1 MDVFSKANVKDELCQ
16 NQRCVNRGSSR
27 AYVLRIMTI
36 KVAINGYGTIGKRVA
51 DAVDA
56 QDDMEIVGVTKTRP
70 AFGCDLA
77 VRKGY
82 PIFCTYDDADRIAA
96 FGAAG
101 YTCHG
106 GLSDLLEIADI
117 VVDCS
122 PGKVGASNKDKY
134 VAAGI
139 KWIFQG
145 GEKHAMT
152 EHSYTSSANHTE
164 NLGVAGTRVVSCN
177 TTGLSR
183 TLVPLYEHCGS
194 LSVECT
200 MIRRAADPGDS
211 SKGPINA
218 IKPVL
223 KVPSHH
229 GPDVMTVKPEI
240 QINSMAVAVPTT
252 LMHVHVVVATLPEG
266 HGLTTESVLSM
277 WSERPRIVIMNG
289 SETGITTTAEVM
301 EFARDIGRKWGDLH
315 EIFVWEDGV
324 KLEGNTL
331 YYFQAIHQESDVIPE
346 NVDAIRA
353 LMNTEP
359 DWMVSVAK
367 TDAAISSY
375 NHL

>member
-1 MDVFSKANVKDELCQ
+1 MVV
-16 NQRCVNRGSSR
+16 
-27 AYVLRIMTI
+27 

-77 VRKGY
+77 VKKGY
-82 PIFCTYDDADRIAA
+82 PIYCTYDDEAKISA
-96 FGAAG
+96 FAEAG
-101 YTCHG
+101 YECHG
-106 GLSDLLEIADI
+106 GLSDLLSIADI

-122 PGKVGASNKDKY
+122 PGKVGASNMEKY
-134 VAAGI
+134 RAAKI

-145 GEKHAMT
+145 GEKHALT
-152 EHSYTSSANHTE
+152 GLSYTSSANHKE
-164 NLGVAGTRVVSCN
+164 NLNAEGTRVVSCN

-252 LMHVHVVVATLPEG
+252 IMHVHVIVAQLPEG
-266 HGLTTESVLSM
+266 HGLDTEKVLQM
-277 WSERPRIVIMNG
+277 WSNEPRIIQMNG

-301 EFARDIGRKWGDLH
+301 EFSRDIGRKWGDLH
-315 EIFVWEDGV
+315 EIFVWKDGV
-324 KLEGNTL
+324 KLSGNTL

-353 LMNTEP
+353 LTGIEE
-359 DWMVSVAK
+359 DWRKSVAK
-367 TDAAISSY
+367 TDEAIARY
-375 NHL
+375 NHI

>member
-1 MDVFSKANVKDELCQ
+1 MV
-16 NQRCVNRGSSR
+16 
-27 AYVLRIMTI
+27 I

-51 DAVDA
+51 DAVA
-56 QDDMEIVGVTKTRP
+56 CQSDMEIVGVTKTRP

-82 PIFCTYDDADRIAA
+82 PLFCTFDDLERISA
-96 FGAAG
+96 FREAG
-101 YTCHG
+101 YECHG
-106 GLSDLLEIADI
+106 GLSDLLDIADI
-117 VVDCS
+117 VIDCS
-122 PGKVGASNKDKY
+122 PGKLGAENKAKY
-134 VAAGI
+134 QSAGV

-145 GEKHAMT
+145 GEKHEMT
-152 EHSYTSSANHTE
+152 GLSYTSYANHTS
-164 NLGVAGTRVVSCN
+164 NLNAEGTRVVSCN

-183 TLVPLYEHCGS
+183 TLVPLYEHCGE

-211 SKGPINA
+211 KKGPINA

-229 GPDVMTVKPEI
+229 GPDVKTVKPEI
-240 QINSMAVAVPTT
+240 KINSLAVAVPTT
-252 LMHVHVVVATLPEG
+252 IMHLHSIVATLPND
-266 HGLTTESVLSM
+266 HGLSTEKVIEM
-277 WSERPRIVIMNG
+277 WSKCPRVIIMNG

-301 EFARDIGRKWGDLH
+301 EFARDMGRTWGDLH

-324 KLEGNTL
+324 KLVGNNL

-353 LMNTEP
+353 LMGTEP
-359 DWMVSVAK
+359 DWKASVSK
-367 TDAAISSY
+367 TDLAIAMMFE
-375 NHL
+375 

>member
-1 MDVFSKANVKDELCQ
+1 MV
-16 NQRCVNRGSSR
+16 
-27 AYVLRIMTI
+27 T

-56 QDDMEIVGVTKTRP
+56 QNDMEIVGVTKTRP

-77 VRKGY
+77 VRKNY
-82 PIFCTYDDADRIAA
+82 PIYCTYDDAEKIAA
-96 FGAAG
+96 FSEAG
-101 YTCHG
+101 YECHG
-106 GLSDLLEIADI
+106 GLSDLLAAADI

-122 PGKVGASNKDKY
+122 PGKVGAANKEKY
-134 VAAGI
+134 EAAGI

-152 EHSYTSSANHTE
+152 ERSYSSSANHME
-164 NLGVAGTRVVSCN
+164 NVNVNGTRVVSCN

-183 TLVPLYEHCGS
+183 TLVPLYNHCGQ
-194 LSVECT
+194 LKVECT

-211 SKGPINA
+211 NKGPINA

-223 KVPSHH
+223 HVPSHH

-240 QINSMAVAVPTT
+240 EINSMAVAVPTT
-252 LMHVHVVVATLPEG
+252 LMHCHSIVATLPEG
-266 HGLTTESVLSM
+266 HGLTTKSVIEM
-277 WSERPRIVIMNG
+277 WKDSPRIIVMNG
-289 SETGITTTAEVM
+289 AQTGISTTAEVM

-324 KLEGNTL
+324 KLDGNTL

-353 LMNTEP
+353 LMGTES
-359 DWMVSVAK
+359 DWKASVAK
-367 TDAAISSY
+367 TDAAISRY
-375 NHL
+375 NNL

>member
-1 MDVFSKANVKDELCQ
+1 M
-16 NQRCVNRGSSR
+16 
-27 AYVLRIMTI
+27 LRIMTI

-82 PIFCTYDDADRIAA
+82 PIFCTYDDPDRIAA

-117 VVDCS
+117 VIDCS
-122 PGKVGASNKDKY
+122 PGKVGASNKEKY
-134 VAAGI
+134 VTAGI

-152 EHSYTSSANHTE
+152 ENSYTSSANHAA
-164 NLGVAGTRVVSCN
+164 NLGVQGTRVVSCN

-252 LMHVHVVVATLPEG
+252 LMHVHVIVATLPEG

-353 LMNTEP
+353 LMSTEP
-359 DWMVSVAK
+359 DWMASVAK

>member
-1 MDVFSKANVKDELCQ
+1 MLIEGL
-16 NQRCVNRGSSR
+16 QRQPTGER
-27 AYVLRIMTI
+27 LTI

-70 AFGCDLA
+70 SFGCDLA

-82 PIFCTYDDADRIAA
+82 PIYCTFDETERISA
-96 FGAAG
+96 FSDAG
-101 YTCHG
+101 YECHG
-106 GLSDLLEIADI
+106 GLSDLLSIADV

-122 PGKVGASNKDKY
+122 PGKVGASNKEKY
-134 VAAGI
+134 QSAGI

-145 GEKHAMT
+145 GEKHSMT
-152 EHSYTSSANHTE
+152 ERSYTSSANHE
-164 NLGVAGTRVVSCN
+164 QNMNVKGTRVVSCN

-183 TLVPLYEHCGS
+183 TLVPLFEHCGD
-194 LSVECT
+194 LKVECT

-240 QINSMAVAVPTT
+240 SINSMAVAVPTT
-252 LMHVHVVVATLPEG
+252 IMHVHLIVATLPEG
-266 HGLTTESVLSM
+266 QGLTTEKVISM
-277 WSERPRIVIMNG
+277 WDEQPRVLLMSG

-315 EIFVWEDGV
+315 EIFVWKDGV
-324 KLEGNTL
+324 KLENNTL

-346 NVDAIRA
+346 NIDAIRA
-353 LMNTEP
+353 LMGVES
-359 DWMVSVAK
+359 DWKKSVAK
-367 TDAAISSY
+367 TDAAISKY
-375 NHL
+375 NNI

>member
-1 MDVFSKANVKDELCQ
+1 MV
-16 NQRCVNRGSSR
+16 
-27 AYVLRIMTI
+27 I

-56 QDDMEIVGVTKTRP
+56 QDDMEIIGVTKTRP

-82 PIFCTYDDADRIAA
+82 PIYCTYDDSQKISA
-96 FGAAG
+96 FEDAG
-101 YTCHG
+101 YECHG
-106 GLSDLLEIADI
+106 GLTDLLSVADI
-117 VVDCS
+117 VIDCS
-122 PGKVGASNKDKY
+122 PGKVGASNLDKY
-134 VAAGI
+134 KSAGV

-152 EHSYTSSANHTE
+152 KMSYTSSANHLE
-164 NLGVAGTRVVSCN
+164 NLNVEGTRVVSCN

-183 TLVPLYEHCGS
+183 TLVPLFNHCGS

-240 QINSMAVAVPTT
+240 SINSMAVAVPTT
-252 LMHVHVVVATLPEG
+252 IMHVHVIVAQLPEG
-266 HGLTTESVLSM
+266 HQLTTDSIIEM
-277 WSERPRIVIMNG
+277 WSNEPRIILMSG
-289 SETGITTTAEVM
+289 GETGITTTAEVM
-301 EFARDIGRKWGDLH
+301 EYARDIGRKWGDLH
-315 EIFVWEDGV
+315 EIFVWKDGV

-346 NVDAIRA
+346 NIDAIRA
-353 LMNTEP
+353 LMGTES
-359 DWMVSVAK
+359 DWRASVSR
-367 TDAAISSY
+367 TDNAIAIY
-375 NHL
+375 NNI